1 MGMTNYLEEQLGAH
15 LFRDGTFAKPTTLY
29 MGLFTTLPTTD
40 AGDDG
45 VEEAAASYDRV
56 AYGPSDTH
64 WAAPVGGN
72 GEFYNSF
79 SIIFPTPQ
87 EDWGTIVG
95 WGLFDADLSTGG
107 NLLIFSPLAA
117 NKNVPDG
124 APAPEFNP
132 GAVKFT
138 LD

>member
-1 MGMTNYLEEQLGAH
+1 MGMTNYLEEQLGNH
-15 LFRDGTFAKPTTLY
+15 LFRAGTFVKPTELY
-29 MGLFTTLPTTD
+29 MGLFTTLPTDD
-40 AGDDG
+40 AGTGG

-56 AYGPSDTH
+56 LYGPSDTH

-72 GEFYNSF
+72 GEFYNLF

-95 WGLFDADLSTGG
+95 WGLWDDTLLGGG
-107 NLLIFSPLAA
+107 NLLIFHALAA
-117 NKNVPDG
+117 NKNVPNG